1 MKRVK
6 TVKKVGVR
14 QSMLLAGLI
23 MVSAGA
29 QAAATHTV
37 TVTGVIGSSLQGG
50 PLAYDTSSWLNKAY
64 TLEMTVD
71 ASNTVRQHDAM
82 DDIPGEFENV
92 WRPVQLDYHLAI
104 AGVPV
109 FFVVDN
115 QYSSLETINDVTVP
129 AGLSDLPPGVE
140 VGHTYDS
147 FAISGSQIQLGCFSG
162 GVNNVCDGV
171 GDTWE
176 GAGFYFEQIWDVA
189 QHDAIADDNLPSLG
203 NPAMNFTQGFGY
215 VEIEFWHATLLSNA
229 VIGGAPAQFSGVDAG
244 TILASVNNVTVTPV
258 PEPETYAM
266 LLAGLGLVGF
276 AARRRA
282 AQDAR
287 GMTTS

>member
-6 TVKKVGVR
+6 TVKQVGVR
-14 QSMLLAGLI
+14 QSLLLAGL
-23 MVSAGA
+23 VLASAGA

-71 ASNTVRQHDAM
+71 ASNTVRQHVEM
-82 DDIPGEFENV
+82 DDIPGEFSNRWE
-92 WRPVQLDYHLAI
+92 PIQLSYHLEI
-104 AGVPV
+104 DGVPA
-109 FFVVDN
+109 FSIVDN
-115 QYSSLETINDVTVP
+115 QYSDLETLNDITVP
-129 AGLSDLPPGVE
+129 AGLPDLPPGVV

-147 FAISGSQIQLGCFSG
+147 FSISGSQIQLGCFNG
-162 GVNNVCDGV
+162 GANNVCDGV

-176 GAGFYFEQIWDVA
+176 GAGFYFEHIWDIA
-189 QHDAIADDNLPSLG
+189 QHNAIADDNLPSLG
-203 NPAMNFTQGFGY
+203 DPAMDFTQGFGY
-215 VEIEFWHATLLSNA
+215 SEITFWQATLLANA
-229 VIGGAPAQFSGVDAG
+229 VVGGAPAQFAGVDAG
-244 TILASVNNVTVTPV
+244 LVTSSVTSVTVTAV

-266 LLAGLGLVGF
+266 MLAGLSLVGF

-282 AQDAR
+282 AI
-287 GMTTS
+287 